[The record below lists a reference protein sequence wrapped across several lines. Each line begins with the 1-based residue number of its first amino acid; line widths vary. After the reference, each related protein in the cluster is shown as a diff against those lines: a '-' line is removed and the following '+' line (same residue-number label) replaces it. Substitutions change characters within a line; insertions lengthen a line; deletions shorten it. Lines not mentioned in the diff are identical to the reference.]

1 MGIDDIE
8 QIIGKG
14 NIKTFSKIIVAVIV
28 IGVAGAVIRNIY
40 DIRVLSSQ
48 YWINQYQLY
57 EFNKK
62 YPDVQISKI

>member
-8 QIIGKG
+8 TIIGKG